1 MKIFSISPILIVLLI
16 SLISILIYLYKTS
29 ELMNKR
35 KLLIMIIACVF
46 IFIVFNTIYYYK
58 YSPPKQ
64 KFKLIVFPLITKND
78 HDLDQKWLLQ
88 AIPEIMSQ
96 KLYRTVKEEAIVA
109 PIEWTYKTIK
119 HDSLNDLKYLSGFCE
134 RIEFTHYFSG
144 TLSMVNEKFL
154 LNYKLQLP
162 NQQGIS
168 DTISFSLE
176 QLIPTVESITKRVLG
191 YLSFSEPEIIQPIY
205 SASIPALNYYIE
217 GYLSFLEGNYAL
229 ALKYSSQAISNDSSF
244 AEAYSLA
251 AQCYFAIGVKR
262 RSNDASEATVAFK
275 KTKYFLTKAME
286 LDSTDDGNYRLCG
299 EYYIYNE
306 RWSLAELMLNK
317 AFQLNRNNPKLYIS
331 LSNFHNF
338 RYQKL
343 GFSDVEQL
351 YNRAIYINPCY
362 EEVYILLSD
371 HHLFQNKRNQAIQI
385 LEKFLDINPNS
396 IPALMALGKIYIVRN
411 ERSKIVELLNKII
424 KLDPEHSDAYYNLG
438 ILHYNSNDFKNA
450 KEMFNQAI
458 AIDNHLNSYIYLAY
472 ISEVEDDLDGAIDYL
487 RKRIHFKIGPDDEFA
502 EEARKHLFK
511 LIQSD
516 STKRKEMETRLETN
530 IQP

>member
-1 MKIFSISPILIVLLI
+1 MKILTISPILIVLLI

-35 KLLIMIIACVF
+35 KLLIMIISFVF
-46 IFIVFNTIYYYK
+46 IFIVFNIIYYYK

-64 KFKLIVFPLITKND
+64 KFKLLVFPLITKD
-78 HDLDQKWLLQ
+78 DQDLDQKWLLQ

-96 KLYRTVKEEAIVA
+96 KLYRTVKDRAIVA
-109 PIEWTYKTIK
+109 PIEWTDKTIK
-119 HDSLNDLKYLSGFCE
+119 HDSLNDIKYLSSFCE
-134 RIEFTHYFSG
+134 RIEFTHYFCG
-144 TLSMVNEKFL
+144 TLSKVNEKFL

-168 DTISFSLE
+168 DTITFSLE
-176 QLIPTVESITKRVLG
+176 QLLPTVESITKMVLG
-191 YLSFSEPEIIQPIY
+191 YLSFPEPELIQPQY
-205 SASIPALNYYIE
+205 SASIAALNYYME
-217 GYLSFLEGNYAL
+217 GYRSFLDSNYAL
-229 ALKYSSQAISNDSSF
+229 ALEYSSQAISNDSSF

-251 AQCYFAIGVKR
+251 AQSYFAIGVKR
-262 RSNDASEATVAFK
+262 RSKDASEAIVAFK
-275 KTKYFLTKAME
+275 KTKYLLTRAME
-286 LDSTDDGNYRLCG
+286 IDSTDDENYRLWG

-306 RWSLAELMLNK
+306 RWSPAELMLNK
-317 AFQLNRNNPKLYIS
+317 AFQLNRNNSKLYIS

-343 GFSDVEQL
+343 GFRDIEQL

-371 HHLFQNKRNQAIQI
+371 HYLFQNKRNQAIQI

-396 IPALMALGKIYIVRN
+396 IAALMALSKIYIVRN

-424 KLDPEHSDAYYNLG
+424 ELAPEHSDAYYNLG

-450 KEMFNQAI
+450 KNLFTRAI

-472 ISEVEDDLDGAIDYL
+472 ISELEGNLDGAIDYL

-516 STKRKEMETRLETN
+516 STKRKEMEIKLDAN
-530 IQP
+530 IHP